1 MGAALPTASRLRCGL
16 RRRSE
21 RGMKVVVAEDDPQQQ
36 AFLVELVLELR
47 PTWQVVARVDSV
59 AQVVQAVA
67 QHKPDLLM
75 LDIHMKDSDEPSW
88 LGALSGNTAVIFTT
102 GDASFAVDAF
112 DVAAVDYLLKPITRE
127 RLAKAFD
134 KLYKRA
140 IESRAPG
147 RPPVLPLATI
157 TAARGTD
164 MVVYQTS
171 EIYYFQADNK
181 YTRVVMADQEG
192 LVRTPIAEFEQLL
205 DGKFFKRIHRSTLL
219 NFRFVE
225 RVRRDDMGRLRVK
238 LYGMTEELTVSK
250 PYELQ
255 FKVM

>member
-1 MGAALPTASRLRCGL
+1 
-16 RRRSE
+16 
-21 RGMKVVVAEDDPQQQ
+21 MKVIVAEDDLLQQ
-36 AFLVELVLELR
+36 AHVVGLIQELR
-47 PTWQVVARVDSV
+47 PSWQIVARVDSV

-67 QHKPDLLM
+67 QHKPDVLL

-88 LGALSGNTAVIFTT
+88 LGALSGNMAVIFTT
-102 GDASFAVDAF
+102 GDPSFAVSAF
-112 DVAAVDYLLKPITRE
+112 DVAAVDYVLKPVTRGRLE
-127 RLAKAFD
+127 RALD
-134 KLYKRA
+134 RLYKRA
-140 IESRAPG
+140 VESTLPG

-164 MVVYQTS
+164 MVVYQTC

-238 LYGMTEELTVSK
+238 LFGMSEELTVSK
-250 PYELQ
+250 PYEPQ
-255 FKVM
+255 FRVM

>member
-1 MGAALPTASRLRCGL
+1 
-16 RRRSE
+16 
-21 RGMKVVVAEDDPQQQ
+21 MKVVVAEDDPLQQ
-36 AFLVELVLELR
+36 AHVVALIHELR
-47 PTWQVVARVDSV
+47 PAWQVVARVDSV

-67 QHKPDLLM
+67 QHKPDLLL

-88 LGALSGNTAVIFTT
+88 LNALSGNMAVIFTT
-102 GDASFAVDAF
+102 GDPSFAVDAF
-112 DVAAVDYLLKPITRE
+112 EVAAVDYVLKPLTRD
-127 RLAKAFD
+127 RLSRAFD
-134 KLYKRA
+134 RLYNRPA
-140 IESRAPG
+140 EGRVAT
-147 RPPVLPLATI
+147 RPPSMPLATI

-171 EIYYFQADNK
+171 EIHYLQADNK

-205 DGKFFKRIHRSTLL
+205 DEKFFKRIHRSTLL

-238 LYGMTEELTVSK
+238 LYGMSEELTVSK

-255 FKVM
+255 FRVM